1 MKRFLILIGVFFY
14 YQTHIQRWVRII
26 SVHKP
31 LTKMV
36 NLRVFLFSVIF
47 ITKELTMR
55 KIIRLTESDLTRIV
69 KRLINEKKDMIK
81 IPKEY
86 DGVRMELGNSASPE
100 DIIDMYN
107 ELVASEGDSSRL
119 EKYED
124 DYFWND
130 SMDEITVDV
139 ILDELNYSI
148 NGGEDDEDY
157 ESPVSKTGKVGD
169 NEFVFSD
176 TTTGSNKIIF
186 NPKMNRY
193 EFQHRSKNGGGSSVL
208 TDERMKSL
216 LDFLTKRK

>member
-1 MKRFLILIGVFFY
+1 MGR
-14 YQTHIQRWVRII
+14 
-26 SVHKP
+26 
-31 LTKMV
+31 
-36 NLRVFLFSVIF
+36 
-47 ITKELTMR
+47 
-55 KIIRLTESDLTRIV
+55 IIRLTESDLTRIV

-86 DGVRMELGNSASPE
+86 DGVRTELGNSASPE

-107 ELVASEGDSSRL
+107 ERVASEGDSSRL

-148 NGGEDDEDY
+148 NGGEDEDDEDY
-157 ESPVSKTGKVGD
+157 ESPVSKTSKVGD

-176 TTTGSNKIIF
+176 TITGSNKIIF

>member
-1 MKRFLILIGVFFY
+1 MVRRLKTSIMKKQKI
-14 YQTHIQRWVRII
+14 
-26 SVHKP
+26 
-31 LTKMV
+31 V
-36 NLRVFLFSVIF
+36 NYGNKWYSTLHSDGIF
-47 ITKELTMR
+47 ITKELYM
-55 KIIRLTESDLTRIV
+55 KKVIRLTESDLTRIV

-86 DGVRMELGNSASPE
+86 DGVRTELGNSASPE

-148 NGGEDDEDY
+148 NGGEDEDDEDY
-157 ESPVSKTGKVGD
+157 ESPVSKTSKVGD

-176 TTTGSNKIIF
+176 TITGSNKIIF

>member
-1 MKRFLILIGVFFY
+1 MTR
-14 YQTHIQRWVRII
+14 
-26 SVHKP
+26 
-31 LTKMV
+31 MV
-36 NLRVFLFSVIF
+36 
-47 ITKELTMR
+47 
-55 KIIRLTESDLTRIV
+55 RLTESDLTRIV

-86 DGVRMELGNSASPE
+86 DGVRTELGNSASPE

-148 NGGEDDEDY
+148 NGGEDEDDEDY

-176 TTTGSNKIIF
+176 TITGSNKIIF